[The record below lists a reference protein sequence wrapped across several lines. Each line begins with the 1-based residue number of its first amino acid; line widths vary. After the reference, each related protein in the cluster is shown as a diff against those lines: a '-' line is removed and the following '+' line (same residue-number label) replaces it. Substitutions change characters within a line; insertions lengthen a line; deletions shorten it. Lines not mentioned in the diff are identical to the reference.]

1 MKTGARS
8 LGDSIVLEVRQ
19 LKEENAA
26 EYGFNAR
33 AIGAAARRHQ
43 QEHPERIVSREYS
56 DAEDGAGQPATRPG
70 SKLEGSDKPQP
81 EA

>member
-1 MKTGARS
+1 MKTTPRTNE
-8 LGDSIVLEVRQ
+8 DSIVIEVRR

-43 QEHPERIVSREYS
+43 MTHPERIVSREHHT
-56 DAEDGAGQPATRPG
+56 AEQGASGDGETP
-70 SKLEGSDKPQP
+70 SS
-81 EA
+81 

>member
-1 MKTGARS
+1 MMAMKTTTRTHE
-8 LGDSIVLEVRQ
+8 DSIVLEVRR

-43 QEHPERIVSREYS
+43 LEHPERIVNREHPT
-56 DAEDGAGQPATRPG
+56 AQQGADGKRT
-70 SKLEGSDKPQP
+70 
-81 EA
+81 EAP